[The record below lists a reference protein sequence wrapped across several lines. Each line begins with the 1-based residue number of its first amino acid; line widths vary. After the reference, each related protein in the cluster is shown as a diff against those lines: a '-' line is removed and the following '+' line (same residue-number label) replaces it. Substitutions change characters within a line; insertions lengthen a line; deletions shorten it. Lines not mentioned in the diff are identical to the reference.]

1 MTNAAPA
8 APPAGI
14 VLAVLLSWSL
24 GACLDAGAAAADPA
38 LRFVSPREG
47 APAIGPSRAEL
58 AVVLPGSVEVAEM
71 RLFVDGQ
78 LAGALERPPWVF
90 PWEAGDGQ
98 RRHRLEA
105 VARLSDGSTLRA
117 TVATA
122 PLRIQQVER
131 VDLVEVYAIV
141 RDRSGQYVQGL
152 DRDSFRL
159 FDNGR
164 PQRIDRFSAER
175 RPMRLAIVLDNSLSM
190 RGARIEAAR
199 EAALGLLDALE
210 EGDDCLVV
218 SFSDTVRVL
227 QEPTSDRRELDR
239 AIRGVQVDAGTAL
252 YDALWRVSEMLESFD
267 GRKVVV
273 LLSDGQDEAANG
285 IEPGSL
291 HTFEEALD
299 RALRS
304 GVTAFT
310 VGVGRNLDELR
321 DRFGTRTLGSILRE
335 IADATGG
342 RTFLSVSARKIRRS
356 FQEIAE
362 DIRNQYFLGYE
373 PPDLAWDGA
382 WHEIRVTTVRP
393 DLIVTARRGYYAPR
407 GGTE

>member
-1 MTNAAPA
+1 MRAT
-8 APPAGI
+8 PPARAVCTI
-14 VLAVLLSWSL
+14 VLWAL
-24 GACLDAGAAAADPA
+24 GACLEVRAAPAQAA
-38 LRFVSPREG
+38 LRFVSPQDG
-47 APAIGPSRAEL
+47 APAVGPSRAEL
-58 AVVLPGSVEVAEM
+58 ALELPDGVEAVEV
-71 RLFVDGQ
+71 RLVVDGE
-78 LAGALERPPWVF
+78 LAGVLERPPWAF
-90 PWEAGDGQ
+90 TWEAGQGD

-105 VARLSDGSTLRA
+105 QARLSDGSVLRA
-117 TVATA
+117 AVGTT
-122 PLRIQQVER
+122 PLRIQEVER
-131 VDLVEVYAIV
+131 VDLVEVYAVV
-141 RDRSGQYVQGL
+141 RDRSGKYVQGL
-152 DRDSFRL
+152 DSDSFRL

-164 PQRIDRFSAER
+164 PQRIARFSAER
-175 RPMRLAIVLDNSLSM
+175 RPLRLAIVLDNSLSM

-199 EAALGLLDALE
+199 EAALGLLDTLE
-210 EGDDCLVV
+210 EGDDCLIV

-227 QEPTSDRRELDR
+227 QEPTSDRRKLAH
-239 AIRGVQVDAGTAL
+239 AIGRVQVDAGTAL
-252 YDALWRVSEMLESFD
+252 YDALWRSSELLEPFD

-310 VGVGRNLDELR
+310 VGVGRNLDEQR

-335 IADATGG
+335 IAEATGG
-342 RTFLSVSARKIRRS
+342 RAFLSLPARKIRRS
-356 FQEIAE
+356 FREIAE

-373 PPDLAWDGA
+373 PSDLARDGA
-382 WHEIRVTTVRP
+382 WHEIRVTTTRP

-407 GGTE
+407 ADTE

>member
-1 MTNAAPA
+1 MRRAPRTTSHVWAALA
-8 APPAGI
+8 AF
-14 VLAVLLSWSL
+14 LWTL
-24 GACLDAGAAAADPA
+24 GAYAGARAASAEAA

-47 APAIGPSRAEL
+47 APAIGLSRAEL
-58 AVVLPGSVEVAEM
+58 AMELPGGVDVAEM
-71 RLFVDGQ
+71 RLLVDGR
-78 LAGALERPPWVF
+78 LAGVLQRPPWVF
-90 PWEAGDGQ
+90 TWEAGDGERAHQ
-98 RRHRLEA
+98 LEA
-105 VARLSDGSTLRA
+105 VARLSDGSMLRA
-117 TVATA
+117 AVATA
-122 PLRIQQVER
+122 PLRFQQVER

-141 RDRSGQYVQGL
+141 RDRSGNYVHGL
-152 DRDSFRL
+152 DSDSFRL

-175 RPMRLAIVLDNSLSM
+175 RPLRLAIVLDNSLSM
-190 RGARIEAAR
+190 KGARIEAAR

-210 EGDDCLVV
+210 EGDDCLVLA
-218 SFSDTVRVL
+218 FSDTVRVL
-227 QEPTSDRRELDR
+227 QEPTADRGALAR
-239 AIRGVQVDAGTAL
+239 AIGSVQVDAGTAL
-252 YDALWRVSEMLESFD
+252 YDALWRASEILEPFD

-304 GVTAFT
+304 GVMAFT
-310 VGVGRNLDELR
+310 VGVGRNLDEQR
-321 DRFGTRTLGSILRE
+321 DRFSTRTLGGILRD

-342 RTFLSVSARKIRRS
+342 RAFLSVPARKIRKS

-373 PPDLAWDGA
+373 PPDLAPDGA
-382 WHEIRVTTVRP
+382 WHEIRVTTTRP
-393 DLIVTARRGYYAPR
+393 DLNVTARRGYYAPR
-407 GGTE
+407 GGTD